1 MNLIKTCSGFVEVIG
16 AQFGEESCISGFAE
30 VRLER
35 IQGPFGA
42 LNQGGQLLAPLKPI
56 IELCGRTVIFI
67 WMNLGMWYGFLEL
80 LRSVWIAFI
89 FSGVVEVHRSYFLEL
104 LRSIG
109 ADNQSAET
117 ANQSTDT
124 AEAANH
130 STESRD
136 RSPAPASQTSE
147 SRQTHLPVE
156 RQCRSRGW
164 QESRRD
170 RVGL

>member
-117 ANQSTDT
+117 ANQSAET
-124 AEAANH
+124 AEPANQSAETANQSAETANQAAETAETANQTAETDSK
-130 STESRD
+130 ST
-136 RSPAPASQTSE
+136 
-147 SRQTHLPVE
+147 TH
-156 RQCRSRGW
+156 G
-164 QESRRD
+164 
-170 RVGL
+170 VGG